1 MEQID
6 SEALLAIL
14 GEMAKKIESEKEY
27 LTELDN
33 EIADGD
39 HGINLSRGFQAVEE
53 KLPSLTGKDIA
64 AILKTVGMQLV
75 SKVGGA
81 SGALYGTFFMKA
93 GMAAK
98 GLTALDGA
106 ALVTVLQA
114 GIEGVKSRG
123 KSTTGEKTMLDALCP
138 ALDALQGALDSGQSL
153 SAGLQAAVDAAAKGV
168 EYTKTI
174 IATKGRASY
183 IGERSLGHQDPGATS
198 SLYML
203 DVIYQHVRTV

>member
-1 MEQID
+1 MEAID
-6 SEALLAIL
+6 SAALLDIL
-14 GEMAKKIESEKEY
+14 QAMAKKMESEKDY

-39 HGINLSRGFQAVEE
+39 HGINLARGFAAVEE
-53 KLPSLTGKDIA
+53 KLPSLAGKDIGT
-64 AILKTVGMQLV
+64 ILKTAGMQLV

-98 GLTALDGA
+98 GLETLDGA
-106 ALVTVLQA
+106 ALVKVLGA
-114 GIEGVKSRG
+114 GVEGIKSRG
-123 KSTTGEKTMLDALCP
+123 KATTGEKTMLDAWVPALE
-138 ALDALQGALDSGQSL
+138 ALDAGLTSGQSL
-153 SAGLQAAVDAAAKGV
+153 ADALGDAVGAAEEGV

-198 SLYML
+198 TLYML
-203 DVIYQHVRTV
+203 QVLQQAVQG

>member
-1 MEQID
+1 METID
-6 SEALLAIL
+6 SAALLSIL
-14 GEMAKKIESEKEY
+14 QQMAKKIESEKDY

-33 EIADGD
+33 AIADGD
-39 HGINLSRGFQAVEE
+39 HGINLARGFQAVEE
-53 KLPSLTGKDIA
+53 KLPSLEGKDISS
-64 AILKTVGMQLV
+64 ILKTSGMQLV

-98 GLTALDGA
+98 GMDVLDGK
-106 ALVTVLQA
+106 ALVKVLSA
-114 GIEGVKSRG
+114 GVEGVKSRG
-123 KSTTGEKTMLDALCP
+123 KATTGEKTMLDAWVPALE
-138 ALDALQGALDSGQSL
+138 ALDAGVTSGKSL
-153 SAGLQAAVDAAAKGV
+153 GDAFADAVAAAEKGV

-198 SLYML
+198 TLYML
-203 DVIYQHVRTV
+203 QVLQHAVQG

>member
-1 MEQID
+1 MEAID
-6 SEALLAIL
+6 SAALLDIL
-14 GEMAKKIESEKEY
+14 QAMAKKMESEKDY

-39 HGINLSRGFQAVEE
+39 HGINLARGFVAVEE
-53 KLPSLTGKDIA
+53 KLPSLAGKDIGT
-64 AILKTVGMQLV
+64 ILKTAGMQLV

-98 GLTALDGA
+98 GLDTLDGA
-106 ALVTVLQA
+106 ALVKVLGA
-114 GIEGVKSRG
+114 GVEGIKSRG
-123 KSTTGEKTMLDALCP
+123 KATTGEKTMLDAWVPALE
-138 ALDALQGALDSGQSL
+138 ALDAGLTSGQSL
-153 SAGLQAAVDAAAKGV
+153 ADALGDAVGAAEEGV

-198 SLYML
+198 TLYML
-203 DVIYQHVRTV
+203 QVLQQAVQG

>member
-1 MEQID
+1 MEAID
-6 SEALLAIL
+6 SAALLDIL
-14 GEMAKKIESEKEY
+14 QAMAKKMESEKDY

-39 HGINLSRGFQAVEE
+39 HGINLARGFAAVEE
-53 KLPSLTGKDIA
+53 KLPSLAGKDIGT
-64 AILKTVGMQLV
+64 ILKTAGMQLV

-98 GLTALDGA
+98 GLDTLDGA
-106 ALVTVLQA
+106 ALVKVLGA
-114 GIEGVKSRG
+114 GVEGIKSRG
-123 KSTTGEKTMLDALCP
+123 KATTGEKTMLDAWVPALE
-138 ALDALQGALDSGQSL
+138 ALDAGLTSGQSL
-153 SAGLQAAVDAAAKGV
+153 ADALGDAVGAAEEGV

-183 IGERSLGHQDPGATS
+183 IGKRSLGHQDPGATS
-198 SLYML
+198 TLYML
-203 DVIYQHVRTV
+203 QVLQQAVQG

>member
-1 MEQID
+1 MEAID
-6 SEALLAIL
+6 IAALLDIL
-14 GEMAKKIESEKEY
+14 QAMAKKMESEKDY

-39 HGINLSRGFQAVEE
+39 HGINLARGFAAVEE
-53 KLPSLTGKDIA
+53 KLPSLAGKDIGT
-64 AILKTVGMQLV
+64 ILKTAGMQLV

-98 GLTALDGA
+98 GLDTLDGA
-106 ALVTVLQA
+106 ALVKVLGA
-114 GIEGVKSRG
+114 GVEGIKSRG
-123 KSTTGEKTMLDALCP
+123 KATTGEKTMLDAWVPALE
-138 ALDALQGALDSGQSL
+138 ALDAGLTSGQSL
-153 SAGLQAAVDAAAKGV
+153 ADALGDAVGAAEEGV

-198 SLYML
+198 TLYML
-203 DVIYQHVRTV
+203 QVLQQAVQG

>member
-1 MEQID
+1 METITN
-6 SEALLAIL
+6 EALLTIIQAI
-14 GEMAKKIESEKEY
+14 GKKIESEKDY

-53 KLPSLTGKDIA
+53 KLPSLSGKDISS
-64 AILKTVGMQLV
+64 ILKTTGMQLV

-98 GLTALDGA
+98 GLDVLDGQ
-106 ALVTVLQA
+106 ALVNILQA
-114 GIEGVKSRG
+114 GVDGVKSRG
-123 KSTTGEKTMLDALCP
+123 KATTGEKTMLDAWVP
-138 ALDALQGALDSGQSL
+138 ALDALQAGVTAGKSL
-153 SAGLQAAVDAAAKGV
+153 SDALADAVAAAAKGV

-174 IATKGRASY
+174 VATKGRASY

-198 SLYML
+198 TLYML
-203 DVIYQHVRTV
+203 EVLQQQVQ

>member
-1 MEQID
+1 METIT
-6 SEALLAIL
+6 SEALLTIL
-14 GEMAKKIESEKEY
+14 QAMAKKIESEKDY

-53 KLPSLTGKDIA
+53 KLPSLGGKDISS
-64 AILKTVGMQLV
+64 ILKTTGMQLV

-98 GLTALDGA
+98 GLAVLDGQG
-106 ALVTVLQA
+106 LVTVLSA
-114 GIEGVKSRG
+114 GVEGVKSRG
-123 KSTTGEKTMLDALCP
+123 KATTGEKTMLDAWVP
-138 ALDALQGALDSGQSL
+138 ALDALQAGVTAGKSLGDALGD
-153 SAGLQAAVDAAAKGV
+153 AVAAAAKGV

-174 IATKGRASY
+174 VATKGRASY

-198 SLYML
+198 TLYML
-203 DVIYQHVRTV
+203 QVLQEQVQ

>member
-1 MEQID
+1 MEAID
-6 SEALLAIL
+6 IAALLDIL
-14 GEMAKKIESEKEY
+14 QAMAKKMESEKDY

-39 HGINLSRGFQAVEE
+39 HGINLARGFAAVEE
-53 KLPSLTGKDIA
+53 KLPSLAGKDIGT
-64 AILKTVGMQLV
+64 ILKTAGMQLV

-81 SGALYGTFFMKA
+81 SGALYGTFFMKS

-98 GLTALDGA
+98 GLDTLDGA
-106 ALVTVLQA
+106 ALVKVLGA
-114 GIEGVKSRG
+114 GVEGIKSRG
-123 KSTTGEKTMLDALCP
+123 KATTGEKTMLDAWVPALE
-138 ALDALQGALDSGQSL
+138 ALDAGLTSGKSLADALGDAVGA
-153 SAGLQAAVDAAAKGV
+153 AEEGV

-198 SLYML
+198 TLYML
-203 DVIYQHVRTV
+203 QVLQQAVQG

>member
-1 MEQID
+1 MEAID
-6 SEALLAIL
+6 SAALLDIL
-14 GEMAKKIESEKEY
+14 QAMAKKMESEKDY

-39 HGINLSRGFQAVEE
+39 HGINLARGFAAVEE
-53 KLPSLTGKDIA
+53 KLPSLAGKDIGT
-64 AILKTVGMQLV
+64 ILKTAGMQLV

-98 GLTALDGA
+98 GLDTLDGA
-106 ALVTVLQA
+106 ALVKILGA
-114 GIEGVKSRG
+114 GVEGIKSRG
-123 KSTTGEKTMLDALCP
+123 KATTGEKTMLDAWVPALE
-138 ALDALQGALDSGQSL
+138 ALDAGLTSGKSLADALGDAVGA
-153 SAGLQAAVDAAAKGV
+153 AEEGV

-198 SLYML
+198 TLYML
-203 DVIYQHVRTV
+203 QVLQQAVQG

>member
-1 MEQID
+1 METIT
-6 SEALLAIL
+6 SEALLTIL
-14 GEMAKKIESEKEY
+14 QAMAKKIESEKDY

-53 KLPSLTGKDIA
+53 KLPSLAGKDISS
-64 AILKTVGMQLV
+64 ILKTAGMQLV

-98 GLTALDGA
+98 GMEVLDGQG
-106 ALVTVLQA
+106 LVTVLSA
-114 GIEGVKSRG
+114 GVEGVKSRG
-123 KSTTGEKTMLDALCP
+123 KATTGEKTMLDAWVP
-138 ALDALQGALDSGQSL
+138 ALDALQSGVTAGKSLGDALHD
-153 SAGLQAAVDAAAKGV
+153 AVTAAAKGV

-174 IATKGRASY
+174 VATKGRASY

-198 SLYML
+198 TLYML
-203 DVIYQHVRTV
+203 QVLQEQVQ

>member
-6 SEALLAIL
+6 SAALLDIL
-14 GEMAKKIESEKEY
+14 QQMAKKIESEKDY

-39 HGINLSRGFQAVEE
+39 HGINLARGFAAVEE
-53 KLPSLTGKDIA
+53 KIPTLGGKDISS
-64 AILKTVGMQLV
+64 ILKTAGMQLV

-98 GLTALDGA
+98 GLTVLDGT
-106 ALVTVLQA
+106 ALVTVLNA

-123 KSTTGEKTMLDALCP
+123 KSTTGEKTMLDAWVP
-138 ALDALQGALDSGQSL
+138 AVEALDAGIKAGKSLGEALAD
-153 SAGLQAAVDAAAKGV
+153 AVTAAAKGV

-198 SLYML
+198 TLYML
-203 DVIYQHVRTV
+203 QVLQAYVA

>member
-1 MEQID
+1 MEAID
-6 SEALLAIL
+6 SAALLDIL
-14 GEMAKKIESEKEY
+14 QAMAKKMESEKDY

-39 HGINLSRGFQAVEE
+39 HGINLARGFAAVEE
-53 KLPSLTGKDIA
+53 KLPSLAGKDIGT
-64 AILKTVGMQLV
+64 ILKTAGMQLV

-98 GLTALDGA
+98 GLDTLDGA
-106 ALVTVLQA
+106 ALVKILGA
-114 GIEGVKSRG
+114 GVEGIKSRG
-123 KSTTGEKTMLDALCP
+123 KATTGEKTMLDAWVPALE
-138 ALDALQGALDSGQSL
+138 ALDAGLTSGQSL
-153 SAGLQAAVDAAAKGV
+153 ADALGDAVGAAEEGV

-198 SLYML
+198 TLYML
-203 DVIYQHVRTV
+203 QVLQQAVQG

>member
-1 MEQID
+1 MEAID
-6 SEALLAIL
+6 SAALLDIL
-14 GEMAKKIESEKEY
+14 QAMAKKMESEKDY

-39 HGINLSRGFQAVEE
+39 HGINLARGFAAVEE
-53 KLPSLTGKDIA
+53 KLPSLAGKDIGT
-64 AILKTVGMQLV
+64 ILKTAGMQLV

-98 GLTALDGA
+98 GLDTLDGA
-106 ALVTVLQA
+106 ALVKVLGA
-114 GIEGVKSRG
+114 GVEGIKSRG
-123 KSTTGEKTMLDALCP
+123 KATTGEKTMLDAWVP
-138 ALDALQGALDSGQSL
+138 ALEAVDAGLTSGQSL
-153 SAGLQAAVDAAAKGV
+153 ADALGDAVGAAEEGV

-198 SLYML
+198 TLYML
-203 DVIYQHVRTV
+203 QVLQQAVQG